1 MCLWW
6 RLGIVGLGRPRYQKR
21 FRGIVRSVL
30 KRRILRLLVCVGKFF
45 IALRSVG
52 WLTRIGI
59 LIYVSR
65 LMIVRMTN
73 TIKKS

>member
-6 RLGIVGLGRPRYQKR
+6 RLGIIGLGRPKYPKR
-21 FRGIVRSVL
+21 FRAIVRSVSR
-30 KRRILRLLVCVGKFF
+30 RRILWLLVCVGRSF
-45 IALRSVG
+45 IALRGVG
-52 WLTRIGI
+52 WLTRIGTS
-59 LIYVSR
+59 IYVSR